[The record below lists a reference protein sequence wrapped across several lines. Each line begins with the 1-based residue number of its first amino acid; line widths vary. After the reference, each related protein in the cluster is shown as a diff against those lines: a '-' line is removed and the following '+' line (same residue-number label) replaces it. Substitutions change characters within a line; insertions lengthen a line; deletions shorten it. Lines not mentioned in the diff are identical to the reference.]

1 MGAGNSMGL
10 FTGLAVADPISTA
23 IGYGS
28 SAAATAID
36 GGQGGLFANF
46 NTAVAP
52 AVGKE
57 AIAYQQGGD
66 NVTAFYKGAGTDVI
80 RAATILGTAGVGTVL
95 EGAAEV
101 GANAALA
108 AASSAGE
115 QYVNTGTVNPTSVGV
130 SAAGGAAGSALG
142 KAVDAA
148 ATSATT
154 SAATGSGAAG
164 SATGGATGS
173 LLGHEPLSDAS
184 YLAAYAGTDRAV
196 FEGVGTRLTFQQ
208 ALDASASEQL
218 GASVGALQDAG
229 LSRPYGM
236 LSSGSEKGGGVVDK
250 AKDWVGKYGK
260 TAMKVGS
267 AGMSLVNGGL
277 SAMSAQKSAAE
288 ERRQLEAKAG
298 MEDMNAELQ
307 ELQKNAEA
315 ENAADEKRRLG
326 RAKRQLV
333 GKGRTAAAANG
344 VLLEGRAESSPA
356 VFEQD
361 AAAEMAYESAK
372 VDYNL
377 AVRNARHTA
386 NAAMSRLSA
395 ANYRLGALNAKR
407 LGNLSATS
415 AWIQGG
421 ADAGIKL
428 ASAFL

>member
-1 MGAGNSMGL
+1 MGAGNSTGL

-36 GGQGGLFANF
+36 GGTGGLFANF

-66 NVTAFYKGAGTDVI
+66 NVTAFYKGVGTDAI
-80 RAATILGTAGVGTVL
+80 RAAAALGTAGAGTVL

-115 QYVNTGTVNPTSVGV
+115 QYVNTGTVDAAGVGL
-130 SAAGGAAGSALG
+130 SAAGGAAGSVFGQLASG
-142 KAVDAA
+142 AAKEAASSASSSA
-148 ATSATT
+148 ATD
-154 SAATGSGAAG
+154 AATGSGA
-164 SATGGATGS
+164 S
-173 LLGHEPLSDAS
+173 LLGREALTDSGYLSAFYGTDGAVFGE
-184 YLAAYAGTDRAV
+184 AGT
-196 FEGVGTRLTFQQ
+196 GLTFQQ
-208 ALDASASEQL
+208 AADAGTAAGY
-218 GASVGALQDAG
+218 GASVGAFKDAG
-229 LSRPYGM
+229 LS
-236 LSSGSEKGGGVVDK
+236 SSLLPSGGKEVGGFLDAAKGFAGEHG
-250 AKDWVGKYGK
+250 
-260 TAMKVGS
+260 TTLLKVGS
-267 AGMSLVNGGL
+267 AGVGL
-277 SAMSAQKSAAE
+277 LNSFMAAQSAQQQAAAE
-288 ERRQLEAKAG
+288 RRELETKAG
-298 MEDMNAELQ
+298 LEDMRADLYALQ
-307 ELQKNAEA
+307 QRAEA

-326 RAKRQLV
+326 RARRQLV

-344 VLLEGRAESSPA
+344 VLLEGRAESSPS

-377 AVRNARHTA
+377 GIKNANHAA

-395 ANYRLGALNAKR
+395 ANYRLGAANAKR
-407 LGNLSATS
+407 LGNLGSTS

-421 ADAGIKL
+421 ADAGVKL

>member
-1 MGAGNSMGL
+1 MGAGNSTGL

-28 SAAATAID
+28 SAAATMID

-101 GANAALA
+101 AANAALA

-115 QYVNTGTVNPTSVGV
+115 QYVNTGTVNPTGVGL
-130 SAAGGAAGSALG
+130 SAAVGAAGSAVGQLASG
-142 KAVDAA
+142 AASGASSSASATA
-148 ATSATT
+148 ATGAGN
-154 SAATGSGAAG
+154 AATGSGTSFLG
-164 SATGGATGS
+164 NGA
-173 LLGHEPLSDAS
+173 LADSD
-184 YLAAYAGTDRAV
+184 YLAAFYGTDKAVFGEAGT
-196 FEGVGTRLTFQQ
+196 GLTFQQ
-208 ALDASASEQL
+208 TADAGTAAGY
-218 GASVGALQDAG
+218 GASVGAFKDAG
-229 LSRPYGM
+229 LASSL
-236 LSSGSEKGGGVVDK
+236 LSSGGKKDGGILDSAKGF
-250 AKDWVGKYGK
+250 VGEHG
-260 TAMKVGS
+260 TTLLKVGS
-267 AGMSLVNGGL
+267 AGMGL
-277 SAMSAQKSAAE
+277 LNSYMAAQSAKQSAAAE
-288 ERRQLEAKAG
+288 SRELETKAG
-298 MEDMNAELQ
+298 LEDMRADLYALQ
-307 ELQKNAEA
+307 QRAEA

-326 RAKRQLV
+326 RARRQLV
-333 GKGRTAAAANG
+333 GRGRTAAAANG
-344 VLLEGRAESSPA
+344 VMLEGRAESSPA

-377 AVRNARHTA
+377 GIKNANHAA

-395 ANYRLGALNAKR
+395 ANYRLNAANAKR

>member
-1 MGAGNSMGL
+1 MGAGNSTGL

-28 SAAATAID
+28 SAAATVID
-36 GGQGGLFANF
+36 GGQGGLFANI
-46 NTAVAP
+46 NEVVAP

-115 QYVNTGTVNPTSVGV
+115 QYVNTGTVNPTGVGL
-130 SAAGGAAGSALG
+130 SAAGGAAGSLLG
-142 KAVDAA
+142 KAVDSV
-148 ATSATT
+148 ATSAGT
-154 SAATGSGAAG
+154 AATGSGA
-164 SATGGATGS
+164 S

-184 YLAAYAGTDRAV
+184 YLAAYNGTDRAV
-196 FEGVGTRLTFQQ
+196 FEGVGTGLTFQQ
-208 ALDASASEQL
+208 ALDASAAGQIGS
-218 GASVGALQDAG
+218 SVGALQAAG

-236 LSSGSEKGGGVVDK
+236 LSSAASKEGGGLFDTAK
-250 AKDWVGKYGK
+250 AAVGKYGTK
-260 TAMKVGS
+260 AMKVGS
-267 AGMSLVNGGL
+267 AGLSLYNGYL
-277 SAMSAQKSAAE
+277 AAQSAKQSAEAESAT
-288 ERRQLEAKAG
+288 LEAKADL
-298 MEDMNAELQ
+298 EDTRADLYDLQQAAE
-307 ELQKNAEA
+307 E
-315 ENAADEKRRLG
+315 ENAADEKRRLA
-326 RAKRQLV
+326 RARRQLV

-377 AVRNARHTA
+377 GIKKANHAA
-386 NAAMSRLSA
+386 NAAMSRMSGA
-395 ANYRLGALNAKR
+395 TYRLGAANAKR
-407 LGNLSATS
+407 LGNLNATS